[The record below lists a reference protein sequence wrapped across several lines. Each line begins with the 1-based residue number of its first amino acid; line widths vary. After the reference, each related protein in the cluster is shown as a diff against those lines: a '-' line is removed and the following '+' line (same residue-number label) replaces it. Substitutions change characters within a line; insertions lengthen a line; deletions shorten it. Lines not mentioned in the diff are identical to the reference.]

1 MVNSTDEKEY
11 LVTKLQKDISKKEAR
26 LKKVDAMLRNNLI
39 LTNEK
44 GELERTLTDLKI
56 MLERHK
62 M

>member
-11 LVTKLQKDISKKEAR
+11 LVTKLQKDIYKKEAR